1 MKLKVSTSPYTYFL
15 LLMTIMD
22 TGYFVLL
29 NIPGLRDT
37 GYMRIGFLIIATLL
51 AMNCYINKNIYRTLQ
66 PYYNYLNVFILYLVV
81 FYLAHFIYGMVHYT
95 QQITSI
101 INVSNYL
108 GMFLLIYLF
117 LYVFQMDG
125 GYDRLIKSLSWITYP
140 YMLVITLRA
149 AIYNFTGRD
158 LMPYLGH
165 ITRSGRL
172 RYSIPALCGVLFLY
186 YFYKLLQKDTLMKHK
201 MIYTG
206 LLLFTAFYLYYIC
219 MTRMYVIAFFLSA
232 LVIFLC
238 KKRPKNKQIVMV
250 CVAIILLSVLYFSG
264 LAKNQPIF
272 GLGFLSPKR
281 YENFLIYFGPSG
293 TAYLDDLGIRNM
305 FYHYGVLG
313 IGLVALSLGRLIYL
327 VMRLLTC
334 RNYPRKA
341 LMLGLT
347 AFFGCL
353 CVSLCPF
360 DTVRLLG
367 LIFTWS
373 MAEYDARLYCY
384 RPRKA
389 AKETGGDTR

>member
-15 LLMTIMD
+15 LLMIIMD

-37 GYMRIGFLIIATLL
+37 GYVRIGFLLIAALL

-140 YMLVITLRA
+140 YMLVITMRA

-172 RYSIPALCGVLFLY
+172 RYGIPALCGVLFLY

-219 MTRMYVIAFFLSA
+219 MTRMYVIAFF
-232 LVIFLC
+232 
-238 KKRPKNKQIVMV
+238 
-250 CVAIILLSVLYFSG
+250 
-264 LAKNQPIF
+264 
-272 GLGFLSPKR
+272 
-281 YENFLIYFGPSG
+281 
-293 TAYLDDLGIRNM
+293 
-305 FYHYGVLG
+305 
-313 IGLVALSLGRLIYL
+313 
-327 VMRLLTC
+327 C
-334 RNYPRKA
+334 RH
-341 LMLGLT
+341 
-347 AFFGCL
+347 
-353 CVSLCPF
+353 
-360 DTVRLLG
+360 
-367 LIFTWS
+367 W
-373 MAEYDARLYCY
+373 
-384 RPRKA
+384 
-389 AKETGGDTR
+389 

>member
-37 GYMRIGFLIIATLL
+37 GYMRIGFLLIAALL

-81 FYLAHFIYGMVHYT
+81 FYFAHFIYGMVHYT

-172 RYSIPALCGVLFLY
+172 RYGIPALCGVLFLY

-250 CVAIILLSVLYFSG
+250 CVAIILLAVLYFSG
-264 LAKNQPIF
+264 VAKDQPIF

-281 YENFLIYFGPSG
+281 YENFWIYFGPSG

-313 IGLVALSLGRLIYL
+313 IGLVALSLGRMVYL

-373 MAEYDARLYCY
+373 MAEYDARLYY
-384 RPRKA
+384 YLPRKA
-389 AKETGGDTR
+389 ATETGGDTR

>member
-37 GYMRIGFLIIATLL
+37 GYMRIGFLLIATLL

-66 PYYNYLNVFILYLVV
+66 AYYNYLNVFILYLVV
-81 FYLAHFIYGMVHYT
+81 FYFAHFIYGMVHYT

-172 RYSIPALCGVLFLY
+172 RYGIPALCGVLFLY

-201 MIYTG
+201 MLYTG

-264 LAKNQPIF
+264 LIPR
-272 GLGFLSPKR
+272 FLATFT
-281 YENFLIYFGPSG
+281 ETSG
-293 TAYLDDLGIRNM
+293 EYG
-305 FYHYGVLG
+305 GVLG
-313 IGLVALSLGRLIYL
+313 IGLVALSLGRMVYL
-327 VMRLLTC
+327 VLRLLTC

-389 AKETGGDTR
+389 ATETGGDTR